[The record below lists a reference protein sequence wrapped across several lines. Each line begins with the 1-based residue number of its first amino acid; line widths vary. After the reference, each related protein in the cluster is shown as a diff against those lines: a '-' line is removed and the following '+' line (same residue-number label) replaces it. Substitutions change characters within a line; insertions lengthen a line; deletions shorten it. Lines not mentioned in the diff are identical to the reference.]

1 MRQQSPRRRPELVKL
16 ARVTRDRLDSSDS
29 DCNALVRSSLS
40 AAQMSGSLE
49 GNDGGGVGG
58 CVGGR
63 VVGFAVGRV
72 GGRVG
77 DRVGDRVGWGVRA
90 VP

>member
-1 MRQQSPRRRPELVKL
+1 MLVLL

-29 DCNALVRSSLS
+29 DCNALARSSLS

-58 CVGGR
+58 CVGSR
-63 VVGFAVGRV
+63 VVGRV
-72 GGRVG
+72 GGCVG
-77 DRVGDRVGWGVRA
+77 DRVRDRVGWGVRA
-90 VP
+90 VL